1 MSRGVTDSESGAQ
14 PGAVSGVPVDVP
26 RPPSASRVRT
36 AYITHPNQANVHG
49 TVFGGHILRWFD
61 EVGAMAAVRHCRQP
75 VVTALID
82 AVAFEAPL
90 RIGDFAIVRAQ
101 VTRAWTTSMELH
113 ATVHAE
119 HPLTGEYRRVAE
131 AFLTFVA
138 VDDESRPQPV
148 CPIEPETEDEQ
159 LLYEGAARRRA
170 ARLVERVRREETG
183 EGSEPVAT
191 ESDDGA

>member
-1 MSRGVTDSESGAQ
+1 MS
-14 PGAVSGVPVDVP
+14 PGAPGIEGAEGHVAPTEA

-61 EVGAMAAVRHCRQP
+61 EVGAMAAVRHCRLP

-82 AVAFEAPL
+82 AVAFEEPL
-90 RIGDFAIVRAQ
+90 EIGDFAIVRAQ
-101 VTRAWTTSMELH
+101 VTRAWTTSMEVH

-119 HPLTGEYRRVAE
+119 HPLHGDLRRVAE

-138 VDDESRPQPV
+138 VDDDSRPMAV
-148 CPIEPETEDEQ
+148 CPVAPETEAER
-159 LLYEGAARRRA
+159 LLFEGAARRRE
-170 ARLVERVRREETG
+170 ARLVERGRRHETG
-183 EGSEPVAT
+183 EGKAEAV
-191 ESDDGA
+191 E